1 MVLKDQHVAVSEV
14 SGLKLSLIP
23 RPEEEEEK
31 EGVVT
36 ENDVSKV

>member
-1 MVLKDQHVAVSEV
+1 MVLKGQNVAVREV
-14 SGLKLSLIP
+14 SSLKLSLIP
-23 RPEEEEEK
+23 RPEKEEEK

>member
-1 MVLKDQHVAVSEV
+1 MLLLRGNYVS
-14 SGLKLSLIP
+14 SLKLSLIP
-23 RPEEEEEK
+23 RPKEKEEK